1 MMMMNMNEFFNF
13 TLQKMKEDLLKIIE
27 YNLFICER

>member
-1 MMMMNMNEFFNF
+1 MMMNMNEFFNF

>member
-1 MMMMNMNEFFNF
+1 MNMNEFFNF